1 MKDLFNREI
10 QVGNFIAYALTAGRS
25 ANLAIYEVKEV
36 FPNKVKAHKIEESY
50 GSHGS
55 YIHSGFNMPFHHLR
69 YVYDEKAGTGEFEK
83 LTPEEIK
90 AVDEK
95 LASKVTTI
103 SMSKR
108 AFILDN
114 FTPEVLKGVQE

>member
-36 FPNKVKAHKIEESY
+36 FPGSVKAHKIEESY
-50 GSHGS
+50 GYGGYDVTLADGKVIPRKYAEFFYKSEKDHG
-55 YIHSGFNMPFHHLR
+55 YKEMTQAQK
-69 YVYDEKAGTGEFEK
+69 DK
-83 LTPEEIK
+83 
-90 AVDEK
+90 VDN
-95 LASKVTTI
+95 KVTTI
-103 SMSKR
+103 SMAKR

-114 FTPEVLKGVQE
+114 FTPEVLKGVEQ